1 MKPTIE
7 ALFSEVE
14 FTQVEM
20 LPYEEMIPFVQREF
34 KYPTPLI
41 RIYVVLNV
49 LIVGILLVLGYLQVS
64 SGRISI
70 GHLFGSVSLGLA
82 ASMTILIPIHEAIH
96 GLAYKIAG
104 ALRVSYG
111 VNWRK
116 LYFYAV
122 ADRFVIGRKD
132 FRMVAIA
139 PFLVISF
146 LSIIALFFVS
156 LPVQW
161 FFGGLLLLHTGAC
174 AGDFAML
181 AFYQRHP
188 EGELLTFDDV
198 AAKKA
203 YFFQQR

>member
-7 ALFSEVE
+7 ALFSEAQ
-14 FTQVEM
+14 FTQLEM
-20 LPYEEMIPFVQREF
+20 LPYAEMIPFVQREF
-34 KYPTPLI
+34 KYPTPLVRLYI
-41 RIYVVLNV
+41 VLNV
-49 LIVGILLVLGYLQVS
+49 LIVGIMLVLGYLQIS
-64 SGRISI
+64 SSKINI
-70 GHLFGSVSLGLA
+70 GDLFSSVSLGLA

-96 GLAYKIAG
+96 GLAYKMVG
-104 ALRVSYG
+104 APSVSYG
-111 VNWRK
+111 GNWRK

-122 ADRFVIGRKD
+122 ADRFVIGRKH

-139 PFLVISF
+139 PFLVISL

-156 LPVQW
+156 ISMQW
-161 FFGGLLLLHTGAC
+161 FLWGLLLLHTGAC
-174 AGDFAML
+174 AGDFGML

-198 AAKKA
+198 AAQKA

>member
-96 GLAYKIAG
+96 G
-104 ALRVSYG
+104 
-111 VNWRK
+111 
-116 LYFYAV
+116 
-122 ADRFVIGRKD
+122 
-132 FRMVAIA
+132 
-139 PFLVISF
+139 
-146 LSIIALFFVS
+146 
-156 LPVQW
+156 
-161 FFGGLLLLHTGAC
+161 
-174 AGDFAML
+174 
-181 AFYQRHP
+181 RH
-188 EGELLTFDDV
+188 L
-198 AAKKA
+198 KK
-203 YFFQQR
+203 